1 MVPDRT
7 KKRIAR
13 LICGSVPY
21 VVGLTYWSSDATIS
35 FLLFLTAF
43 AILGW
48 DILYAAIRNIAH
60 GHMLDENFLMSVA
73 TIGALCIGQYAE
85 GVAVMLFFQVGEMFQ
100 NYALDHSRRSIASLM
115 DIRPDYANVKRGDII
130 EKVDPCDVKV
140 GDIIVIRAGEKIPLD
155 AEVVDGNS
163 MIDASALTGESLP
176 REVSAGDALLS
187 GCIDINGLIT
197 ARVTKEFGESTVSKI
212 LELVENASDNK
223 SRAEN
228 FITRFARIY
237 TPVVIIMAAI
247 IAVVPPMV
255 LPGATFDDWV
265 ARALTFLVISCP
277 CALVLSIPLSFF
289 GGIGAASS
297 NGILV
302 KGSNY
307 LEALARTEVV
317 VFDKTGT
324 LTKGTFKVQEVVPL
338 NAETDEILRV
348 AAYAEYHSNHPIST
362 SLRKAYGKDIKCSS
376 ITATKEILGRGVA
389 AVIDGMQVLI
399 GNAKLMRDGN
409 VLFEEQIDA
418 SGTIVYVAVDGEYWG
433 YILIADEPR
442 EDAARAISNLKAAG
456 IRRTVMLTGDSK
468 GIGEDMAKRLGID
481 EVYADLLP
489 SDKVTKFEE
498 LVKGRT
504 EKGTIAFVGDG
515 INDAPVL
522 ARADIGI
529 AMGGVGSDAAI
540 EAADIVI
547 MTDEP
552 SKIATAMKISQ
563 CTLRIAM
570 ENIVF
575 ILAVKSVFLVLG
587 AFGIATLWEAV
598 FADVGVSII
607 AILNS
612 IRVLGLRRIKVE
624 GVKNG
629 TEGSA
634 SPSAY
639 RPEAGP
645 L

>member
-1 MVPDRT
+1 MVPQRT

-21 VVGLTYWSSDATIS
+21 VAALTYWSNDATIS

-48 DILYAAIRNIAH
+48 DIIYAAIRNIAH
-60 GHMLDENFLMSVA
+60 GHLLDENFLMSVA

-100 NYALDHSRRSIASLM
+100 NYALDRSRRSIASLM

-130 EKVDPCDVKV
+130 EKVDPYDVKV

-155 AEVVDGNS
+155 AEVVDGNA
-163 MIDASALTGESLP
+163 MIDASALTGESMP
-176 REVSAGDALLS
+176 REVCAGDALLS

-237 TPVVIIMAAI
+237 TPVVIFMAAI

-277 CALVLSIPLSFF
+277 CALVLSIPLGFF

-324 LTKGTFKVQEVVPL
+324 LTKGTFKVHEIVPM
-338 NAETDEILRV
+338 NVEKDEILRV
-348 AAYAEYHSNHPIST
+348 AAYAEYHSNHPISA
-362 SLRKAYGKDIKCSS
+362 SLRKAYGKTIECSL
-376 ITATKEILGRGVA
+376 ITATKEMPGRGIA
-389 AVIDGMQVLI
+389 AAIDGRQVLV
-399 GNAKLMRDGN
+399 GNAKLMNEGN
-409 VLFEEQIDA
+409 IMFEEQTDA
-418 SGTIVYVAVDGEYWG
+418 PGTIVYVAVDAEYWG
-433 YILIADEPR
+433 HILIADEPR

-563 CTLRIAM
+563 FTLRIVM
-570 ENIVF
+570 ENIIF

-612 IRVLGLRRIKVE
+612 IRVLGLRKMKVE
-624 GVKNG
+624 GVKTG
-629 TEGSA
+629 TEVGA
-634 SPSAY
+634 SSSAY

>member
-21 VVGLTYWSSDATIS
+21 VAALTHWSNDATIS

-48 DILYAAIRNIAH
+48 DILYAAIRNIAN
-60 GHMLDENFLMSVA
+60 GHLLDENFLMSVA

-100 NYALDHSRRSIASLM
+100 NYALDRSRRSIASLM
-115 DIRPDYANVKRGDII
+115 DIRPDYANVKRGDTI
-130 EKVDPCDVKV
+130 EKVDPYDVKV

-163 MIDASALTGESLP
+163 MIDASALTGESMP
-176 REVSAGDALLS
+176 REVCVGDALLS

-237 TPVVIIMAAI
+237 TPVVITMAAI
-247 IAVVPPMV
+247 IAVVPPVV

-302 KGSNY
+302 KGSNN

-324 LTKGTFKVQEVVPL
+324 LTKGTFKVQEIV
-338 NAETDEILRV
+338 AEGVDKDDMLKV
-348 AAYAEYHSNHPIST
+348 AAYAEYHSNHPISA
-362 SLRKAYGKDIKCSS
+362 SLRKAYGKAIECSL
-376 ITATKEILGRGVA
+376 ITATKEMPGRGIA
-389 AVIDGMQVLI
+389 AAIDGRQVLV
-399 GNAKLMRDGN
+399 GNAKLMKDGN

-418 SGTIVYVAVDGEYWG
+418 PGTIVYVAVNGEYWG

-456 IRRTVMLTGDSK
+456 IRRTVMLTGDSR

-489 SDKVTKFEE
+489 TDKVTKFEE

-563 CTLRIAM
+563 YTLRIVM
-570 ENIVF
+570 ENIIF

-612 IRVLGLRRIKVE
+612 IRVLGLRKIKVE
-624 GVKNG
+624 GVKTG
-629 TEGSA
+629 TEGIA
-634 SPSAY
+634 SSSAY

>member
-115 DIRPDYANVKRGDII
+115 DIRPDYANVKRGDTI

>member
-21 VVGLTYWSSDATIS
+21 VAALTHWSNDATIS

-48 DILYAAIRNIAH
+48 DILYAAIRNIAN
-60 GHMLDENFLMSVA
+60 GHLLDENFLMSVA

-85 GVAVMLFFQVGEMFQ
+85 GVAVMLFFQVGEMSQ
-100 NYALDHSRRSIASLM
+100 NYALDRSRRSIASLM
-115 DIRPDYANVKRGDII
+115 DIRPDYANVKRGDTI
-130 EKVDPCDVKV
+130 EKVDPYDVKV

-163 MIDASALTGESLP
+163 MIDASSLTGESMP
-176 REVSAGDALLS
+176 REVCVGDALLS

-237 TPVVIIMAAI
+237 TPVVITMAAI
-247 IAVVPPMV
+247 IAVVPPV
-255 LPGATFDDWV
+255 ALPGATFDDWV

-302 KGSNY
+302 KGSNN

-324 LTKGTFKVQEVVPL
+324 LTKGTFKVQEIV
-338 NAETDEILRV
+338 AEGVDKDDMLKV
-348 AAYAEYHSNHPIST
+348 AAYAEYHSNHPISA
-362 SLRKAYGKDIKCSS
+362 SLRKAYGKAIECSL
-376 ITATKEILGRGVA
+376 ITATKEMPGRGIA
-389 AVIDGMQVLI
+389 AAIDGRQVLV
-399 GNAKLMRDGN
+399 GNAKLMKDGN

-418 SGTIVYVAVDGEYWG
+418 PGTIVYVAVNGEYWG

-456 IRRTVMLTGDSK
+456 IRRTVMLTGDSR

-489 SDKVTKFEE
+489 TDKVTKFEE

-563 CTLRIAM
+563 YTLRIVM
-570 ENIVF
+570 ENIIF

-612 IRVLGLRRIKVE
+612 IRVLGLRKIKVE
-624 GVKNG
+624 GVKTG
-629 TEGSA
+629 TEGIA
-634 SPSAY
+634 SSSAY